1 MKKLLKKNQKIW
13 MVPEDIKGALSANI
27 TKISGSVIEF
37 SINKKDIK
45 YYKLNDKVE
54 MFSIVDEGMLYFK
67 PLVKEINK
75 EENIVKV
82 EFEKKEYEL
91 LQRREYTR
99 IELEKEFTLK
109 DGDKEHVCKAIDVSA
124 GGMKFITEA
133 MLMSEKDYT
142 VEFSLESNI
151 PIQCFFKPIRV
162 DEMKEE
168 TKAVKTKKSDDATK
182 NIVSGRFVALK
193 NIDKIAIVQFCF
205 KKQMENTNR

>member
-13 MVPEDIKGALSANI
+13 MVPEDIKGALSSNI
-27 TKISGSVIEF
+27 SKVTAKFIEL
-37 SINKKDIK
+37 SINKKDMK
-45 YYKLNDKVE
+45 YYSLNDKVE
-54 MFSIVDEGMLYFK
+54 MFSVVDEGMLYFK
-67 PLVKEINK
+67 PEIVEINK
-75 EENIVKV
+75 DENIIKV
-82 EFEKKEYEL
+82 EFDKKAFDL

-109 DGDKEHVCKAIDVSA
+109 DGNSEYVCKAIDVSA

-133 MLMSEKDYT
+133 MLLSEKDYT
-142 VEFSLESNI
+142 VEFSLENNI

-162 DEMKEE
+162 DEMKKDAKEKTTDE
-168 TKAVKTKKSDDATK
+168 TAK
-182 NIVSGRFVALK
+182 NVVSGRFIALK

>member
-13 MVPEDIKGALSANI
+13 MVPEDIKGALSSNI
-27 TKISGSVIEF
+27 SKVTAKFIEL
-37 SINKKDIK
+37 SINKKDMK
-45 YYKLNDKVE
+45 YYSLNDKVE
-54 MFSIVDEGMLYFK
+54 MFSVVDEGMLYFK
-67 PLVKEINK
+67 PEIVEINK
-75 EENIVKV
+75 NENLIKV
-82 EFEKKEYEL
+82 EFDKKAYDL

-109 DGDKEHVCKAIDVSA
+109 DGDNEYVCKALDVSA

-133 MLMSEKDYT
+133 MLLSEKDYT
-142 VEFSLESNI
+142 VEFSLENNI

-162 DEMKEE
+162 DEMKKDAKEKTTDE
-168 TKAVKTKKSDDATK
+168 TAK
-182 NIVSGRFVALK
+182 NVVSGRFIALK